1 MGREVVVGSTCSCL
15 DQALGRLEGHGAGV
29 VEIVAAN
36 REKVRFVAGAA
47 DLVEEFSIAGNAS
60 SDEVQVAFHGV
71 DVRVFQGISV
81 PGFFPEFLDVMED
94 IAARGKRHGQPGA
107 VLPDLLEEPG
117 ILDRSPA
124 DHEAAGP
131 G

>member
-1 MGREVVVGSTCSCL
+1 M
-15 DQALGRLEGHGAGV
+15 

-36 REKVRFVAGAA
+36 HEKAGFVAGAA
-47 DLVEEFSIAGNAS
+47 DLVEEFTIAGNAS
-60 SDEVQVAFHGV
+60 SNEVQVAFHGV
-71 DVRVFQGISV
+71 DVRIFLGISV
-81 PGFFPEFLDVMED
+81 PGFFPEFFDVMED

-117 ILDRSPA
+117 IPDRSPS

-131 G
+131 S